1 MTAKNSKYNFGYLNK
16 LVHEYKNTYHHSVC
30 KKLLMLIILVS
41 LNFLSK
47 VYTKNLLREIF
58 VITYVL
64 KTNHGNVKFKIVAE
78 IK

>member
-41 LNFLSK
+41 LKLEVQNYLGQKFL
-47 VYTKNLLREIF
+47 
-58 VITYVL
+58 
-64 KTNHGNVKFKIVAE
+64 
-78 IK
+78 IKSLH